1 VAIAAGV
8 SATSQVVS
16 IRVVAPAPLSNSVPA
31 IAGGHFTFDYAAT
44 PGLTYVIKSS
54 PDYLTWSPVATNVAT
69 ANPAVF
75 TDNSALRSTN
85 LFYEVVLEPNP

>member
-1 VAIAAGV
+1 
-8 SATSQVVS
+8 
-16 IRVVAPAPLSNSVPA
+16 
-31 IAGGHFTFDYAAT
+31 
-44 PGLTYVIKSS
+44 
-54 PDYLTWSPVATNVAT
+54 LTWSPVATNVAT